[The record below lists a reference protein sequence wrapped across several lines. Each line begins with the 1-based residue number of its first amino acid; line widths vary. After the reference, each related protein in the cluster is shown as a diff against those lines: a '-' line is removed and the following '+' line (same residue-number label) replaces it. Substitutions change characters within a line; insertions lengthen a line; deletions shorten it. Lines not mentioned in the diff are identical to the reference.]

1 MRIVSMQNYEVM
13 YHKFFAKKIREI
25 RKANKLSQE
34 KFAEKL
40 DCSREFISRLENNKE
55 KLSLKLLLKL
65 AHVFNIN
72 LKEFFAK

>member
-1 MRIVSMQNYEVM
+1 MQNYEVM

-55 KLSLKLLLKL
+55 KLSLRLLLKL

-72 LKEFFAK
+72 LREFFAK

>member
-1 MRIVSMQNYEVM
+1 MRIVSMQSYEVM

-72 LKEFFAK
+72 LREFFAK

>member
-1 MRIVSMQNYEVM
+1 MRIVSMQSYEVM

-65 AHVFNIN
+65 AYVFNIN
-72 LKEFFAK
+72 LREFFAK

>member
-1 MRIVSMQNYEVM
+1 MQNYEVM

>member
-1 MRIVSMQNYEVM
+1 MQSYEVM

-40 DCSREFISRLENNKE
+40 DCSRQFISRLENNKE

-72 LKEFFAK
+72 LREFFAK

>member
-1 MRIVSMQNYEVM
+1 MQNYEVM

-55 KLSLKLLLKL
+55 KLSLRLLLKL

-72 LKEFFAK
+72 LKEFFEK

>member
-1 MRIVSMQNYEVM
+1 MRIVSVQSYEVM

-72 LKEFFAK
+72 LREFFAK

>member
-1 MRIVSMQNYEVM
+1 MQNYEVM

-65 AHVFNIN
+65 AYVFNIN
-72 LKEFFAK
+72 LREFFAK

>member
-55 KLSLKLLLKL
+55 KLSLRLLLKL

-72 LKEFFAK
+72 LKEFFEK

>member
-1 MRIVSMQNYEVM
+1 MQNYEVM
-13 YHKFFAKKIREI
+13 YHKFFSKKIREI

-55 KLSLKLLLKL
+55 KLSLRLLLKL

>member
-72 LKEFFAK
+72 LREFFAK

>member
-1 MRIVSMQNYEVM
+1 MQSYEAM

-72 LKEFFAK
+72 LREFFAK

>member
-13 YHKFFAKKIREI
+13 YHKFFSKKIREI

-72 LKEFFAK
+72 LKEFFEK

>member
-13 YHKFFAKKIREI
+13 YHKFFSKKIREI

-55 KLSLKLLLKL
+55 KLSLRLLLKL

-72 LKEFFAK
+72 LKEFFEK

>member
-65 AHVFNIN
+65 AYVFNIN
-72 LKEFFAK
+72 LREFFAK

>member
-1 MRIVSMQNYEVM
+1 MQNYEVM

-55 KLSLKLLLKL
+55 KLSLRLLLKL

>member
-1 MRIVSMQNYEVM
+1 MRIVSMQSYEVM

-55 KLSLKLLLKL
+55 KLSLKLLLEL

-72 LKEFFAK
+72 LREFFAK

>member
-1 MRIVSMQNYEVM
+1 MQNYEVM

-55 KLSLKLLLKL
+55 KISLKLLLKL

-72 LKEFFAK
+72 LREFFAK

>member
-1 MRIVSMQNYEVM
+1 MQNYEVM

-34 KFAEKL
+34 KFAG
-40 DCSREFISRLENNKE
+40 SREFISRLENNKE

-72 LKEFFAK
+72 LREFFAK

>member
-1 MRIVSMQNYEVM
+1 MQNYEVM
-13 YHKFFAKKIREI
+13 YHRFFAKKIREI

-34 KFAEKL
+34 QFAEKL

-65 AHVFNIN
+65 VYVFKIS
-72 LKEFFAK
+72 LKEFFAN

>member
-1 MRIVSMQNYEVM
+1 MRIVGMQNYEVM
-13 YHKFFAKKIREI
+13 YHKFFSKKIREI

-55 KLSLKLLLKL
+55 KLSLRLLLKL

-72 LKEFFAK
+72 LKEFFEK

>member
-1 MRIVSMQNYEVM
+1 MRIISMQNYEVM

-72 LKEFFAK
+72 LREFFAK

>member
-1 MRIVSMQNYEVM
+1 MQNYEVM
-13 YHKFFAKKIREI
+13 YHKFFSKKIREI

-72 LKEFFAK
+72 LKEFFEK

>member
-1 MRIVSMQNYEVM
+1 MQNYEVM

-72 LKEFFAK
+72 LREFFAK

>member
-13 YHKFFAKKIREI
+13 YHKFFSKKIREI

-34 KFAEKL
+34 KFEEKL

-55 KLSLKLLLKL
+55 KLSLRLLLKL

-72 LKEFFAK
+72 LKEFFEK

>member
-1 MRIVSMQNYEVM
+1 MQNYEVM
-13 YHKFFAKKIREI
+13 YHKFFSKKIREI

-55 KLSLKLLLKL
+55 KLSLRLLLKL

-72 LKEFFAK
+72 LKEFFEK

>member
-1 MRIVSMQNYEVM
+1 MQNYEVM

-72 LKEFFAK
+72 LKEFFEK

>member
-1 MRIVSMQNYEVM
+1 MQNYEVM

-65 AHVFNIN
+65 AHVFDIN
-72 LKEFFAK
+72 LREFFAK

>member
-1 MRIVSMQNYEVM
+1 MQSYEVM

-65 AHVFNIN
+65 AYVFNIN
-72 LKEFFAK
+72 LREFFAK

>member
-1 MRIVSMQNYEVM
+1 MQSYEVM

-72 LKEFFAK
+72 LREFFAK

>member
-1 MRIVSMQNYEVM
+1 MQNYEVM
-13 YHKFFAKKIREI
+13 YHKFFSKKIREI

-65 AHVFNIN
+65 AHVFNIS
-72 LKEFFAK
+72 LKEFFEK